1 MVRESFSVFWN
12 GHRWTHHNTAVVGV
26 MELVLLEE
34 LQEGHLRDVGCN
46 GRSIHRTST
55 IA

>member
-1 MVRESFSVFWN
+1 
-12 GHRWTHHNTAVVGV
+12 

-46 GRSIHRTST
+46 GLSINNSVDIVARVSDQISYTLSQ
-55 IA
+55 